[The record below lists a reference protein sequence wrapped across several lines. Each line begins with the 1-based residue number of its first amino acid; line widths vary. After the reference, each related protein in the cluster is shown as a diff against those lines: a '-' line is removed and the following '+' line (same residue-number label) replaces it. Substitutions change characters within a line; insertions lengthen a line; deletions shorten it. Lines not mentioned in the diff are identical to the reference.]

1 MTVTVSLPTKQ
12 PKRLTY
18 ASARDDIKTGDL
30 IAVRNRKGL
39 AAWLIRLVT
48 RSPYTHTGVALW
60 LAHRLMIAETEQG
73 PASLVP
79 ASQYAGYDFDVFD
92 APVSPGVAFY
102 ARSAI
107 FEVLGARI
115 TYAWSDLL
123 RIWLHEWLRVPLP
136 RPAADARICSSL
148 SQLIYQHMGWE
159 LPQGAPA
166 LMTPR
171 DLVAAINAAPRLE
184 IRRG

>member
-1 MTVTVSLPTKQ
+1 MTVSVTSPSRLP
-12 PKRLTY
+12 RRMTY
-18 ASARDDIKTGDL
+18 ANARDDIKTGDL

-48 RSPYTHTGVALW
+48 RSPYTHTGVAFW
-60 LAHRLMIAETEQG
+60 LGPRLLIAETEQG

-79 ASQYAGYDFDVFD
+79 ISQYAAYDFDVFD
-92 APVSPGVAFY
+92 APVAPGVGLI
-102 ARSAI
+102 ARIAI
-107 FEVLGARI
+107 FEVLGTRI
-115 TYAWSDLL
+115 TYAWTDLI
-123 RIWLHEWLRVPLP
+123 RIWLHEWFGTSLP
-136 RPAADARICSSL
+136 KPSADARICSTL
-148 SQLIYQHMGWE
+148 SELIYQHMGWE
-159 LPQGAPA
+159 PPADAPR